1 MSSARHLHELDLEQ
15 DEAGV
20 WALRRSYHERW
31 VIANVA
37 HRKKMR
43 WFWARVVLIM
53 PMQSVAWVAA
63 IALGLES
70 MGDAVLLAKWPA
82 SEVELARPVVAWLDD
97 LGWEDIVARRG
108 PVLWV
113 VEVKRTL
120 GLTLLG
126 QAHAWKRRAH
136 RVSVAVPVGRNTTAR
151 RFALHAAESE
161 GIGIIEA
168 WKCGDVKVSER
179 TRPQLRR
186 RVLGF
191 KLIEAQKTWAEAG
204 NASGKRWSP
213 FQETCKL
220 VREVVEGSPGLT
232 IREVVESV
240 DHHYASTA
248 SARGSL
254 LQWAREGALEGV
266 VAMCGTKETGHYR
279 LYPAAWQGPIAPRR
293 PR

>member
-1 MSSARHLHELDLEQ
+1 MSSA
-15 DEAGV
+15 
-20 WALRRSYHERW
+20 
-31 VIANVA
+31 
-37 HRKKMR
+37 
-43 WFWARVVLIM
+43 
-53 PMQSVAWVAA
+53 
-63 IALGLES
+63 
-70 MGDAVLLAKWPA
+70 WPA

-97 LGWEDIVARRG
+97 LGWEVFQEVSVGGSIADIVARRG

-120 GLTLLG
+120 GLSLLG

-168 WKCGDVKVSER
+168 ALAWSHDGDWLPKVEER

-213 FQETCKL
+213 FQETCRL
-220 VREVVEGSPGLT
+220 VRELVDESPGLT

-240 DHHYASTA
+240 DHHYTSTA

-266 VAMCGTKETGHYR
+266 VAMGGTKETGHYR
-279 LYPAAWQGPIAPRR
+279 LYPTAWQGPIAPRR